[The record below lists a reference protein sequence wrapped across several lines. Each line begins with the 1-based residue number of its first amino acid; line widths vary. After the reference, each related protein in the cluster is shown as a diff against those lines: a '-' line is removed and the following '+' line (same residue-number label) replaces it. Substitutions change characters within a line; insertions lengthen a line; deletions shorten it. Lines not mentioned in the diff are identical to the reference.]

1 MTTMISATAANPPT
15 TPTTMDLKKSSN
27 NTSRLSKQVLLAAF
41 IFLASA
47 LSLRSQSFSTQLYAS
62 TVAADLS
69 SQSMTNAT
77 SYSALTANDNYYDTK
92 HSYRPPSHPYGALD
106 EADCIIRKAYE
117 KSYAHILSCGDDQ
130 PGISPRGC
138 IEKTQ
143 KYIHNLFKIY
153 DTDNIDNTESQNN
166 NSTRN
171 SPASS
176 IPWWFHTLLRDLPT
190 SGAYGPW
197 HHFTTID
204 PAFHFCTI
212 AKVGTTEWR
221 KVFNRLNIRE
231 CVGEHANTT
240 PCLKGRA
247 WNTREVL
254 PKDAPRAVFLRDPL
268 ERLLS
273 AYLDKCE
280 KPNVR
285 KSQKHCEPNTVWNPS
300 QEELM
305 KSRVGEKF
313 ALTEYLEGKD
323 KAMFAAYVD
332 TFPLK
337 WNLHFIPQ
345 AMVCD
350 LHSSIHTYDFVGNMG
365 KEFMNDLDRMATTFG
380 GRLPRILNESFN
392 YQTLLKE
399 EKENLGKDNNR
410 HSTHAP
416 AKVAKYYT
424 AGTVR
429 KALEYV
435 SVDYVTLGLSVP
447 DWARDMLRNDA
458 M

>member
-1 MTTMISATAANPPT
+1 
-15 TPTTMDLKKSSN
+15 
-27 NTSRLSKQVLLAAF
+27 
-41 IFLASA
+41 
-47 LSLRSQSFSTQLYAS
+47 
-62 TVAADLS
+62 
-69 SQSMTNAT
+69 
-77 SYSALTANDNYYDTK
+77 
-92 HSYRPPSHPYGALD
+92 
-106 EADCIIRKAYE
+106 
-117 KSYAHILSCGDDQ
+117 
-130 PGISPRGC
+130 
-138 IEKTQ
+138 
-143 KYIHNLFKIY
+143 
-153 DTDNIDNTESQNN
+153 
-166 NSTRN
+166 
-171 SPASS
+171 
-176 IPWWFHTLLRDLPT
+176 
-190 SGAYGPW
+190 
-197 HHFTTID
+197 
-204 PAFHFCTI
+204 
-212 AKVGTTEWR
+212 
-221 KVFNRLNIRE
+221 
-231 CVGEHANTT
+231 
-240 PCLKGRA
+240 
-247 WNTREVL
+247 
-254 PKDAPRAVFLRDPL
+254 
-268 ERLLS
+268 
-273 AYLDKCE
+273 
-280 KPNVR
+280 
-285 KSQKHCEPNTVWNPS
+285 
-300 QEELM
+300 M